1 MRVRRQP
8 KFPRRP
14 TLVGSPVQRPQ
25 PKPAPDV
32 PEVVEDKPKK
42 RTARKRAPKKEVTD
56 E

>member
-8 KFPRRP
+8 KSPRRP
-14 TLVGSPVQRPQ
+14 TLVGSPSQKPQ
-25 PKPAPDV
+25 PMPAPDV
-32 PEVVEDKPKK
+32 PEVEDKPKK